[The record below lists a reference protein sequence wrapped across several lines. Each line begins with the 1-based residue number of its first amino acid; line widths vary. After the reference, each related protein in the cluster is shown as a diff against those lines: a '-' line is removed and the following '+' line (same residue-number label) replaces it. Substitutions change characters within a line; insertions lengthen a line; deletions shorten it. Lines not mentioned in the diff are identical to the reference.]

1 MADIQISLNSLIQA
15 NEIRKQAVSN
25 KEEYIPPLFEVA
37 KAIEADNQKNVRNE
51 AESVSK
57 QSINNTVL
65 QWLKNQ
71 LTNLQDRQEA
81 ISQNTVTNG
90 ATEASEQ
97 TQELESIQND
107 KASNSI
113 NKIYNQI
120 QDLGLAGVK
129 VEIVKQSDIGI

>member
-15 NEIRKQAVSN
+15 NEIRQQAVSN

-57 QSINNTVL
+57 QSINNAVL

-71 LTNLQDRQEA
+71 LTNLQDKQEA

-97 TQELESIQND
+97 TQELERDRKS
-107 KASNSI
+107 
-113 NKIYNQI
+113 
-120 QDLGLAGVK
+120 V
-129 VEIVKQSDIGI
+129 V

>member
-1 MADIQISLNSLIQA
+1 M
-15 NEIRKQAVSN
+15 
-25 KEEYIPPLFEVA
+25 
-37 KAIEADNQKNVRNE
+37 
-51 AESVSK
+51 
-57 QSINNTVL
+57 

-71 LTNLQDRQEA
+71 LTNLQDREEA

>member
-15 NEIRKQAVSN
+15 NEIRQQAVSN

-71 LTNLQDRQEA
+71 LTNLQYRQEA
-81 ISQNTVTNG
+81 ISQKTVTNG

>member
-15 NEIRKQAVSN
+15 NEIRQQAVSN

-71 LTNLQDRQEA
+71 LTNLQDKQEA

-90 ATEASEQ
+90 VTEASEQ

>member
-15 NEIRKQAVSN
+15 NEIRQQAVSN

-57 QSINNTVL
+57 QRINNTVL

-71 LTNLQDRQEA
+71 LTNLQDREEA

-97 TQELESIQND
+97 TQELESIQNN

-113 NKIYNQI
+113 SKIYNQI

-129 VEIVKQSDIGI
+129 VEIVKPSDIGI

>member
-15 NEIRKQAVSN
+15 NEIRQQAVSN

-57 QSINNTVL
+57 QSINSTVL

-71 LTNLQDRQEA
+71 LTNLQDKQEA

>member
-15 NEIRKQAVSN
+15 NEIRQQAVSN

-65 QWLKNQ
+65 KWLKNQ

>member
-15 NEIRKQAVSN
+15 NEIRQQAVSN